1 VSGFF
6 LCQKNREH
14 QVLNGRNALKSVVI
28 FTSLSVFLWLLCLG
42 MPISNRLR
50 RKTERLQALSGQRK
64 DFLSEELHLPFTRR
78 FLQPLLK
85 QVFGAFGNF
94 RRARQKDSK
103 KLDHLSLRLKMA
115 GLTISAHDYRTAV
128 LFVQFT
134 GLLLFAAASRFLLIV
149 RPLIGLLILLF
160 VLIISLLGPKYYLD
174 KKITKRRDAIRKE
187 LPDVLDLLV
196 VSVEAGLGLDS
207 AIVRLGE
214 EKKTPLIGELLL
226 TIRDVSMGISRKAA
240 SKALSERTDVAELKL
255 FINSLLQ
262 AEQLG
267 VSVKSVLSAQATQL
281 RQARKQMLEAKAMK
295 APVKMML
302 PTVVFIFPVLFI
314 ILLAPAVLKFMNA
327 F

>member
-1 VSGFF
+1 M
-6 LCQKNREH
+6 
-14 QVLNGRNALKSVVI
+14 KSVVI
-28 FTSLSVFLWLLCLG
+28 FLSLSVFFWLICLG
-42 MPISNRLR
+42 TPLSNRFR
-50 RKTERLQALSGQRK
+50 RKAERLQTLTGQKK

-78 FLQPLLK
+78 FLKPMLK
-85 QVFGAFGNF
+85 RVLGTFGTF
-94 RRARQKDSK
+94 RMARQKDSK
-103 KLDHLSLRLKMA
+103 KLDNLSLRLKMA
-115 GLTISAHDYRTAV
+115 GLSVSVHDYRTLA

-134 GLLLFAAASRFLLIV
+134 GVLLFAAAARFLLDV
-149 RPLIGLLILLF
+149 QPFIGLIVML
-160 VLIISLLGPKYYLD
+160 VVSIISVLGPRYFLD
-174 KKITKRRDAIRKE
+174 KKIAKRRDAIRKE

-240 SKALSERTDVAELKL
+240 FKALSERNDVAELKL

-281 RQARKQMLEAKAMK
+281 RQTRKQMLEAKAMK

-314 ILLAPAVLKFMNA
+314 ILLAPAVLKFMKA